1 MSETEIAVIKT
12 QEELNAFCDA
22 LAKNDVIFVDTEFH
36 RESTYWP
43 TLCLIQAA
51 GEDVE
56 GIIDPMVDG
65 IDLAP
70 FLDLM
75 GNEDIGKV
83 FHAARQDMEIFAKL
97 MDAPPSPIFDTQI
110 AAMAIGLGD
119 SISYENLVSQLAG
132 KQVDKSSQFTDWT
145 RRPLSQKQLHY
156 ALGDVT
162 HLRTVYKKMAAR
174 LDKMD
179 RWAWIESDHQALSDP
194 ALYAMDPENAWKR
207 MKIRRQRKDYL
218 AVLKNV
224 AVWRE
229 RTAQELNRPRNR
241 ILKDDAIQEIA
252 DQRPRDGGALD
263 RLRSVSKGFSGSKY
277 GAGLMDAINE
287 ALDNPDAFAPDVE
300 KPKHR
305 GPSPPGAS
313 DLVRVLLKQI
323 CDEASVTP
331 RLVANAADLDRIAS
345 GDGEETAVM
354 SDWRYELFG
363 KKAEDLLHGRLAIT
377 FNEGQVELFDTTGTG
392 QA

>member
-1 MSETEIAVIKT
+1 
-12 QEELNAFCDA
+12 
-22 LAKNDVIFVDTEFH
+22 
-36 RESTYWP
+36 
-43 TLCLIQAA
+43 
-51 GEDVE
+51 
-56 GIIDPMVDG
+56 
-65 IDLAP
+65 
-70 FLDLM
+70 
-75 GNEDIGKV
+75 
-83 FHAARQDMEIFAKL
+83 
-97 MDAPPSPIFDTQI
+97 
-110 AAMAIGLGD
+110 
-119 SISYENLVSQLAG
+119 
-132 KQVDKSSQFTDWT
+132 
-145 RRPLSQKQLHY
+145 
-156 ALGDVT
+156 
-162 HLRTVYKKMAAR
+162 
-174 LDKMD
+174 
-179 RWAWIESDHQALSDP
+179 
-194 ALYAMDPENAWKR
+194 MDPENAWKR

-252 DQRPRDGGALD
+252 DQRPHDGGALD

-277 GAGLMDAINE
+277 GAGLMAAINE
-287 ALDNPDAFAPDVE
+287 ALDNPDDFAPDVE

-313 DLVRVLLKQI
+313 DLLRVLLKQI

-377 FNEGQVELFDTTGTG
+377 FNEGQVELFDTTG
-392 QA
+392 AAES